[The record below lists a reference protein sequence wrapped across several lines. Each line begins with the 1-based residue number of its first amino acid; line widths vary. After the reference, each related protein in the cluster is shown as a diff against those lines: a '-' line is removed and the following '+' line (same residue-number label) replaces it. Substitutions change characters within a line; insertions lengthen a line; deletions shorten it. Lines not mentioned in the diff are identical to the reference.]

1 MIKAGLKTAGDA
13 TPSARSILDAAQ
25 ATASGMIRAVL
36 KAREITVAKDAPL
49 MGIPATVNGMTR
61 AGRTTAVKIIAAV
74 APLKIATMV
83 IANVAI
89 KAVSETKAAM
99 AKKIGLTDSPTTGNA
114 MTAAALKTK
123 IKAATIAIKAAVL
136 HPVTIPI
143 GNLMTGAVLKT
154 RMNRIAVIRDARR
167 MRNRTKAVP
176 TMMTAGRIVL
186 LTASIKA
193 ITKMKALSA
202 ASVFTGIKMKMIA
215 VAMRVTTIPV
225 HDAVVIRNMPTAVSD
240 CILHNRQPEPSGCE
254 GLVDVHVI
262 RSLYESARAG
272 RAVCLERFRRRH
284 RPSARREITRP
295 AKEPLEI
302 VHTEAPNE

>member
-61 AGRTTAVKIIAAV
+61 AGRKTAVKIIAAV

-143 GNLMTGAVLKT
+143 ANLMIAAGLKT
-154 RMNRIAVIRDARR
+154 RINRIAVIRDARR
-167 MRNRTKAVP
+167 MRNRPKAVP
-176 TMMTAGRIVL
+176 TMTAGRIVL
-186 LTASIKA
+186 LTANIKA

-225 HDAVVIRNMPTAVSD
+225 HDAVVIRNMPTAVG
-240 CILHNRQPEPSGCE
+240 E
-254 GLVDVHVI
+254 
-262 RSLYESARAG
+262 
-272 RAVCLERFRRRH
+272 
-284 RPSARREITRP
+284 
-295 AKEPLEI
+295 
-302 VHTEAPNE
+302 

>member
-225 HDAVVIRNMPTAVSD
+225 HDAVVIRNMPTAVG
-240 CILHNRQPEPSGCE
+240 E
-254 GLVDVHVI
+254 
-262 RSLYESARAG
+262 
-272 RAVCLERFRRRH
+272 
-284 RPSARREITRP
+284 
-295 AKEPLEI
+295 
-302 VHTEAPNE
+302 

>member
-61 AGRTTAVKIIAAV
+61 AGRKTAVKIIAAV

-143 GNLMTGAVLKT
+143 ANLMIAAGLKT
-154 RMNRIAVIRDARR
+154 RINRIAVIRDARR

-176 TMMTAGRIVL
+176 TMTAGRIVL
-186 LTASIKA
+186 LTANIKA

-225 HDAVVIRNMPTAVSD
+225 HDAVVIRNMPTAVG
-240 CILHNRQPEPSGCE
+240 E
-254 GLVDVHVI
+254 
-262 RSLYESARAG
+262 
-272 RAVCLERFRRRH
+272 
-284 RPSARREITRP
+284 
-295 AKEPLEI
+295 
-302 VHTEAPNE
+302 